1 MLELESKIHVASL
14 DVDAQNSFTPI
25 CPNEL
30 PIPFGQEIVHELN
43 QQSTLAHL
51 RIGSKDAH
59 PANPVW
65 LANQNHPTL
74 SPITGY
80 QNVDVRWPQHCVPGS
95 LGFKLIEG
103 LPHPQEYDYFIWK
116 GVEPDMHP
124 YGACY
129 HDIHE
134 RMSTGLIEFLIA
146 HQISTVIVGGLATD
160 YCVKTTVLQLLHAGF
175 RTILNLGAC
184 RGLAPD
190 TTQQALSLME
200 EKGALLIPSYAML
213 QPSRK

>member
-65 LANQNHPTL
+65 LANQHHPTL

-190 TTQQALSLME
+190 TTQQALSLMK